1 MDQNHKKWL
10 VTTADGSTQVV
21 ETYTKSA
28 EVCNADGSLAKLL
41 SPKVVVDLPK
51 SKQKPEKKVKN
62 D

>member
-1 MDQNHKKWL
+1 MSKDHKKWL
-10 VTTADGSTQVV
+10 VTNADGKTQVV

-41 SPKVVVDLPK
+41 NPKVVVDLPK
-51 SKQKPEKKVKN
+51 SKQKLEKKVKN

>member
-10 VTTADGSTQVV
+10 VTTADGTTQVV

-28 EVCNADGSLAKLL
+28 EVCNADGTLAKLL
-41 SPKVVVDLPK
+41 SPKVAVDLPK
-51 SKQKPEKKVKN
+51 SKQKPEKKAKN

>member
-10 VTTADGSTQVV
+10 VTNADGNTQIV

-41 SPKVVVDLPK
+41 SPKAVIALPK
-51 SKQKPEKKVKN
+51 SKQKRVKKEK
-62 D
+62 DD